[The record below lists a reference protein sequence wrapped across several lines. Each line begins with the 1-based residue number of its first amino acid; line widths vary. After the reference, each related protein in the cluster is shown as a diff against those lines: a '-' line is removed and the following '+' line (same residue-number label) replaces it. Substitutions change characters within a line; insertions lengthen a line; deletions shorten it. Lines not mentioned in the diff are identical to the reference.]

1 MLSKE
6 KPGAD
11 GAINNPQTWELE
23 VIRPRVRASLGYT
36 VNLDQPGLHEFL
48 SEKKIKQTPKPT
60 ETKIIKNDG
69 QVLWFLLYYVNSVT
83 FFIPIYLKRLLLKL
97 SSAYWLQIHGAE

>member
-6 KPGAD
+6 KMKPGAD
-11 GAINNPQTWELE
+11 GAINNPQTWKLE

-48 SEKKIKQTPKPT
+48 SEKK
-60 ETKIIKNDG
+60 
-69 QVLWFLLYYVNSVT
+69 
-83 FFIPIYLKRLLLKL
+83 R
-97 SSAYWLQIHGAE
+97 